1 MVNIAKTHKEVLEN
15 IEQAKMAE
23 TFLQDDAWQKF
34 DIYAQEYNEKATI
47 KRIPHLVSSTEM
59 VIKKIQDNID
69 LDEDDIAVLHLM
81 QKCKAKV
88 NAKKE
93 KAQKYYAKKK
103 DGQVQ
108 PVAKRVRQ
116 EIIEKDEQEMTDE
129 DKKHNEKILKKQQI
143 NKRRKVSDGETRAR
157 DKFFKNVIETYI
169 PNVKEIIES
178 LEIET
183 QVDNEDGA

>member
-1 MVNIAKTHKEVLEN
+1 MVNLAKTHKEVLEN

-47 KRIPHLVSSTEM
+47 KRIPHLVYSTEM
-59 VIKKIQDNID
+59 VIKKIQDKID

-81 QKCKAKV
+81 QKCKSKV

-103 DGQVQ
+103 EGQVQ
-108 PVAKRVRQ
+108 PIVKRVRQ
-116 EIIEKDEQEMTDE
+116 ELIEKD
-129 DKKHNEKILKKQQI
+129 
-143 NKRRKVSDGETRAR
+143 
-157 DKFFKNVIETYI
+157 
-169 PNVKEIIES
+169 
-178 LEIET
+178 
-183 QVDNEDGA
+183 